1 MEQTIKWFSADELPK
16 KGGYY
21 LIAGRLVVKHHI
33 ENVVVS
39 CALRSYLLPRTVEEQ
54 KGFWNKVIKEY
65 MTIEYWADF
74 PKSPLVS
81 TSDNDLD
88 AVE

>member
-1 MEQTIKWFSADELPK
+1 MEQIKWFSVDELPK
-16 KGGYY
+16 KEGNY
-21 LIAGRLVVKHHI
+21 LIAGRRVVNHHI

-39 CALRSYLLPRTVEEQ
+39 CALPSYLLSRAVEEQ
-54 KGFWNKVIKEY
+54 KGFWNKIIKED

-81 TSDNDLD
+81 TSDNGLG
-88 AVE
+88 AVD